1 MFKRLILLT
10 FSLIILNFYTPNVVA
25 NECEGSPWSK
35 TILENNLKNTKDNIP
50 QKFPFLEERNDT
62 GIFLDFKWDEDLKK
76 IVIKR
81 NKDKYPI
88 VRFSL
93 FNKIEIK
100 QGSIIKS
107 IEGNDLSNLSDD
119 QLNAILFQNLNSG
132 SLQLELKNG
141 KKINVAAKPYK
152 LNDFKL
158 VNFQL
163 NSIQNIDS
171 KKGIIEISFESFFE
185 NNRPDLLDTLIKNNF
200 DYDEGNEEAVCESVL
215 EQINFPIKALEY
227 NEFKYDEDVR
237 KGLKNKTKLKDSII
251 NFVYDNGN
259 FRSVRSESGVGFF
272 RQEFDFKKFPFDKQK
287 LIISI
292 ISGIRSA
299 SDQNLIKFAD
309 TAAVTFITPENG
321 AFLGLS
327 NFKEKNYLKEWK
339 VLSVDIK
346 SKEII
351 NENFYDKDLK
361 KNITHNENTIN
372 LEINIVREYKHYVY
386 KIIIPVFLIL
396 CVAWFVLW
404 IPTKHFETRLTTS
417 MVALLSL
424 IAYNFVFA
432 DDIPKLQYLT
442 SLDKYILLSY
452 IFCCIPTF
460 MSIWCSRF
468 IKISQA
474 KVTRVNRKIR
484 IFGGLIYLV
493 STMQIFYS

>member
-10 FSLIILNFYTPNVVA
+10 FSLIILNLYSSNSIA

-35 TILENNLKNTKDNIP
+35 TILDNKDNHYE
-50 QKFPFLEERNDT
+50 FPFLEERNDV
-62 GIFLDFKWDEDLKK
+62 GIFFDFKWDEDLKK
-76 IVIKR
+76 IIVRRDK
-81 NKDKYPI
+81 NKYPI

-93 FNKIEIK
+93 FNKLDIE

-107 IEGNDLSNLSDD
+107 VEGNDLSTLSDD
-119 QLNAILFQNLNSG
+119 RLKAIFLQNLNFG
-132 SLQLELKNG
+132 TLKLELKNG
-141 KKINVAAKPYK
+141 KKITVEAKPYK

-171 KKGIIEISFESFFE
+171 KKGIIEISFDSFFE
-185 NNRPDLLDTLIKNNF
+185 NNRPDLLNTLIKNNF
-200 DYDEGNEEAVCESVL
+200 DYDENNKEALCEAVSEWIAL
-215 EQINFPIKALEY
+215 PIKAIEY

-237 KGLKNKTKLKDSII
+237 KGLKNKTKLKDSVIDFSF
-251 NFVYDNGN
+251 NDGK
-259 FRSVRSESGVGFF
+259 FRVVRSESGVGFF

-287 LIISI
+287 LIINI
-292 ISGIRSA
+292 TSGTRST
-299 SDQNLIKFAD
+299 SDTSLNKTAKD
-309 TAAVTFITPENG
+309 TMAVTFITPENG
-321 AFLGLS
+321 AYLGLN

-351 NENFYDKDLK
+351 DENYYDKDLK

-372 LEINIVREYKHYVY
+372 LEINIEREYKHYIY

-452 IFCCIPTF
+452 VFCCIPTF

-484 IFGGLIYLV
+484 TFGGLIYLV
-493 STMQIFYS
+493 LTMQIFYS

>member
-10 FSLIILNFYTPNVVA
+10 FSLIVLNFYSSNSIA

-35 TILENNLKNTKDNIP
+35 TILDNKDNHYE
-50 QKFPFLEERNDT
+50 FPFLEERNDA
-62 GIFLDFKWDEDLKK
+62 GIFFDFKWDKDLKK
-76 IVIKR
+76 IIVR
-81 NKDKYPI
+81 RDKDKYPI

-93 FNKIEIK
+93 FNKLDIE

-107 IEGNDLSNLSDD
+107 VEGNDLSTLSDD
-119 QLNAILFQNLNSG
+119 RLKAIFLQNLNFDT
-132 SLQLELKNG
+132 LKLELKNG
-141 KKINVAAKPYK
+141 KKITVEAKPYK

-171 KKGIIEISFESFFE
+171 KKGIIEISFDSFFE
-185 NNRPDLLDTLIKNNF
+185 NNRPDLLNTLIKNNF
-200 DYDEGNEEAVCESVL
+200 DYDENNKEALCEAVSEWIAL
-215 EQINFPIKALEY
+215 PIKAIEY

-237 KGLKNKTKLKDSII
+237 KGLKNKTKLKDSVIDFSF
-251 NFVYDNGN
+251 NDGK
-259 FRSVRSESGVGFF
+259 FRVVRSESGVGFF

-287 LIISI
+287 LIINI
-292 ISGIRSA
+292 TSGTRST
-299 SDQNLIKFAD
+299 SDTSLNKTAKD
-309 TAAVTFITPENG
+309 TMAVTFITPENG

-351 NENFYDKDLK
+351 DENYYDKDLK

-372 LEINIVREYKHYVY
+372 LEINIEREYKHYIY

-452 IFCCIPTF
+452 VFCCIPTF

-484 IFGGLIYLV
+484 TFGGLIYLV
-493 STMQIFYS
+493 LTMQIFYS

>member
-10 FSLIILNFYTPNVVA
+10 FSLFVLNFYSSNSIA

-35 TILENNLKNTKDNIP
+35 TILDNKDNHYE
-50 QKFPFLEERNDT
+50 FPFLEERNDV
-62 GIFLDFKWDEDLKK
+62 GIFFDFKWDKDLKK
-76 IVIKR
+76 IIIR
-81 NKDKYPI
+81 RDKDKYPI

-93 FNKIEIK
+93 FNKLDIE

-107 IEGNDLSNLSDD
+107 VEGIDLSALSDD
-119 QLNAILFQNLNSG
+119 KLKAIFLQNLNFG
-132 SLQLELKNG
+132 TLKLELKNG
-141 KKINVAAKPYK
+141 KKITVEAKPYK

-171 KKGIIEISFESFFE
+171 KKGIIEISFDSFFE
-185 NNRPDLLDTLIKNNF
+185 NNRPDLLNTLIKNNF
-200 DYDEGNEEAVCESVL
+200 DYDENNKEALCDAISEWITL
-215 EQINFPIKALEY
+215 PIKAIEY

-237 KGLKNKTKLKDSII
+237 KGLKNKTKLKDSVIDFSF
-251 NFVYDNGN
+251 NEGK
-259 FRSVRSESGVGFF
+259 FRVVRSESGVGFF

-287 LIISI
+287 LIINI
-292 ISGIRSA
+292 TSGTRST
-299 SDQNLIKFAD
+299 SDTSLNKTAKD
-309 TAAVTFITPENG
+309 TMAVTFITPENG

-351 NENFYDKDLK
+351 DENYYDKDLK

-372 LEINIVREYKHYVY
+372 LEINIEREYKHYIY

-452 IFCCIPTF
+452 VFCCIPTF

-484 IFGGLIYLV
+484 TFGGLIYLV
-493 STMQIFYS
+493 LTMQIFYS

>member
-10 FSLIILNFYTPNVVA
+10 FSLIVLNFYSSNSIA
-25 NECEGSPWSK
+25 NECDGSPWNK
-35 TILENNLKNTKDNIP
+35 TILDNKD
-50 QKFPFLEERNDT
+50 KHYEFSFLEERNDS
-62 GIFLDFKWDEDLKK
+62 GIFFDFKWDKDLKK
-76 IVIKR
+76 IIVR
-81 NKDKYPI
+81 RDKDKYPI

-93 FNKIEIK
+93 FNKLDIE
-100 QGSIIKS
+100 QGSVIKS
-107 IEGNDLSNLSDD
+107 VEGNDLSTLSDD
-119 QLNAILFQNLNSG
+119 KLNAIFLQNLNFG
-132 SLQLELKNG
+132 TLKLELKNG
-141 KKINVAAKPYK
+141 NKITVEAKPYK

-171 KKGIIEISFESFFE
+171 KKGIIEISFDSFFE
-185 NNRPDLLDTLIKNNF
+185 NNRPDLLNTLIKNNF
-200 DYDEGNEEAVCESVL
+200 DYDENNKEALCEAVSEWIAL
-215 EQINFPIKALEY
+215 PIKAIEY

-237 KGLKNKTKLKDSII
+237 KGLKNKTKLKDSVIDFSF
-251 NFVYDNGN
+251 NEGK
-259 FRSVRSESGVGFF
+259 FRVVRSESGVGFF

-287 LIISI
+287 LIINI
-292 ISGIRSA
+292 TSGIRST
-299 SDQNLIKFAD
+299 SDTSLNKTAKD
-309 TAAVTFITPENG
+309 TMAVTFITPENG
-321 AFLGLS
+321 AFLGLD

-351 NENFYDKDLK
+351 NENYYDKDLK

-372 LEINIVREYKHYVY
+372 LEINIEREYKHYIY

-452 IFCCIPTF
+452 VFCCIPTF

-484 IFGGLIYLV
+484 TFGGLIYLV
-493 STMQIFYS
+493 LSMQIFYS

>member
-10 FSLIILNFYTPNVVA
+10 FSLIVLNFYSSNSIA

-35 TILENNLKNTKDNIP
+35 TILDNKDNHYE
-50 QKFPFLEERNDT
+50 FPFLEERNDV
-62 GIFLDFKWDEDLKK
+62 GIFFDFKWDEDLKK
-76 IVIKR
+76 IIVRRDK
-81 NKDKYPI
+81 NKYPI

-93 FNKIEIK
+93 FNKLDIE

-107 IEGNDLSNLSDD
+107 VEGNDLSTLSDD
-119 QLNAILFQNLNSG
+119 KLKAIFLQNLNFG
-132 SLQLELKNG
+132 TLKLELKNG
-141 KKINVAAKPYK
+141 KKITVEAKPYK

-171 KKGIIEISFESFFE
+171 KKGIIEISFDSFFE
-185 NNRPDLLDTLIKNNF
+185 NNRPDLLNTLIKNNF
-200 DYDEGNEEAVCESVL
+200 DYDENNKEALCEAVSEWIAL
-215 EQINFPIKALEY
+215 PIKAIEY

-237 KGLKNKTKLKDSII
+237 KGLKNKTKLKDSVIDFSF
-251 NFVYDNGN
+251 NDGK
-259 FRSVRSESGVGFF
+259 FRVVRSESGVGFF

-287 LIISI
+287 LIINI
-292 ISGIRSA
+292 TSGTRST
-299 SDQNLIKFAD
+299 SDTSLNKTAKD
-309 TAAVTFITPENG
+309 TMVVTFITPENG
-321 AFLGLS
+321 AFLGLN

-351 NENFYDKDLK
+351 DENYYDKDLK

-372 LEINIVREYKHYVY
+372 LEINIEREYKHYIY

-452 IFCCIPTF
+452 VFCCIPTF

-474 KVTRVNRKIR
+474 KVTRVNSKIR
-484 IFGGLIYLV
+484 VFGGLIYLV
-493 STMQIFYS
+493 LTMQIFYS

>member
-10 FSLIILNFYTPNVVA
+10 FSLIILNLYSSNSIA

-35 TILENNLKNTKDNIP
+35 TILDNKDNHYE
-50 QKFPFLEERNDT
+50 FPFLEERNDV
-62 GIFLDFKWDEDLKK
+62 GIFFDFKWDEDLKK
-76 IVIKR
+76 IIVR
-81 NKDKYPI
+81 RDKDKYPI

-93 FNKIEIK
+93 FNKLDIE

-107 IEGNDLSNLSDD
+107 VEGNDLSTLSDD
-119 QLNAILFQNLNSG
+119 KLKAIFLQNLNFG
-132 SLQLELKNG
+132 TLKLELKNG
-141 KKINVAAKPYK
+141 KKITVEAKPYK

-171 KKGIIEISFESFFE
+171 KKGIIEISFDSFFE
-185 NNRPDLLDTLIKNNF
+185 NNRPDLLNTLIKNNF
-200 DYDEGNEEAVCESVL
+200 DYDENNKEALCEAVSEWIAL
-215 EQINFPIKALEY
+215 PIKAIEY

-237 KGLKNKTKLKDSII
+237 KGLKNKTKLKDSVIDFSF
-251 NFVYDNGN
+251 NDGK
-259 FRSVRSESGVGFF
+259 FRVVRSESGVGFF

-287 LIISI
+287 LIINI
-292 ISGIRSA
+292 TSGTRST
-299 SDQNLIKFAD
+299 SDTSLNKTAKD
-309 TAAVTFITPENG
+309 TMAVTFITPENG

-351 NENFYDKDLK
+351 DENYYDKDLK

-372 LEINIVREYKHYVY
+372 LEINIEREYKHYIY

-452 IFCCIPTF
+452 VFCCIPTF

-484 IFGGLIYLV
+484 TFGGLIYLV
-493 STMQIFYS
+493 LTMQIFYS

>member
-10 FSLIILNFYTPNVVA
+10 FSLIILNFYSSNVHA

-35 TILENNLKNTKDNIP
+35 TILDKHVQQE
-50 QKFPFLEERNDT
+50 FPFLETRNDT
-62 GIFLDFKWDEDLKK
+62 GIFLDFKWDKDLKK
-76 IVIKR
+76 IILKR
-81 NKDKYPI
+81 DNSEYPI

-93 FNKIEIK
+93 FNKSEIK
-100 QGSIIKS
+100 QGSVIKS
-107 IEGNDLSNLSDD
+107 VEGNDLSKLSDNK
-119 QLNAILFQNLNSG
+119 LNTLFLQNLNFG
-132 SLQLELKNG
+132 SIKLELKNG
-141 KKINVAAKPYK
+141 KKITVEAKPYK

-200 DYDEGNEEAVCESVL
+200 DYDEGNEEAVCEAVL
-215 EQINFPIKALEY
+215 DQIILPIKALEY

-237 KGLKNKTKLKDSII
+237 KGLKNKTKLKDSVI
-251 NFVYDNGN
+251 NFAYDKGN

-287 LIISI
+287 LIISVT
-292 ISGIRSA
+292 SGIRSS
-299 SDQNLIKFAD
+299 SDKSLIKFAD
-309 TAAVTFITPENG
+309 TATVTFITPENG
-321 AFLGLS
+321 AFIGLA

-351 NENFYDKDLK
+351 DENYYDKDLK

-372 LEINIVREYKHYVY
+372 LEINIEREYKHYIY

-452 IFCCIPTF
+452 VFCCIPTF

-474 KVTRVNRKIR
+474 KVTRVNSKIR
-484 IFGGLIYLV
+484 TFGGLIYLV
-493 STMQIFYS
+493 LTMQIFLMK

>member
-10 FSLIILNFYTPNVVA
+10 FSLIILNLYSSNSIA

-35 TILENNLKNTKDNIP
+35 TILDNKDNHYE
-50 QKFPFLEERNDT
+50 FPFLEERNDV
-62 GIFLDFKWDEDLKK
+62 GIFFDFKWDEDLKK
-76 IVIKR
+76 IIVRRDK
-81 NKDKYPI
+81 NKYPI

-93 FNKIEIK
+93 FNKLDIE

-107 IEGNDLSNLSDD
+107 VEGNDLSTLSDD
-119 QLNAILFQNLNSG
+119 RLKAIFLQNLNFG
-132 SLQLELKNG
+132 TLKLELKNG
-141 KKINVAAKPYK
+141 KKITVEAKPYK

-171 KKGIIEISFESFFE
+171 KKGIIEISFDSFFE
-185 NNRPDLLDTLIKNNF
+185 NNRPDLLNTLIKNNF
-200 DYDEGNEEAVCESVL
+200 DYDENNKEALCEAVSEWIAL
-215 EQINFPIKALEY
+215 PIKAIEY

-237 KGLKNKTKLKDSII
+237 KGLKNKTKLKDSVIDFSF
-251 NFVYDNGN
+251 NDGK
-259 FRSVRSESGVGFF
+259 FRVVRSESGVGFF

-287 LIISI
+287 LIINI
-292 ISGIRSA
+292 TSGTRST
-299 SDQNLIKFAD
+299 SDTSLNKTAKD
-309 TAAVTFITPENG
+309 TMAVTFITPENG

-351 NENFYDKDLK
+351 DENYYDKDLK

-372 LEINIVREYKHYVY
+372 LEINIEREYKHYIY

-452 IFCCIPTF
+452 VFCCIPTF

-484 IFGGLIYLV
+484 TFGGLIYLV
-493 STMQIFYS
+493 LTMQIFYS

>member
-10 FSLIILNFYTPNVVA
+10 FSLIVLNFYSSNSIA

-35 TILENNLKNTKDNIP
+35 TILDNKDNHYE
-50 QKFPFLEERNDT
+50 FPFLEERNDV
-62 GIFLDFKWDEDLKK
+62 GIFFDFKWDEDLKK
-76 IVIKR
+76 ITVR
-81 NKDKYPI
+81 RDKDKYPI

-93 FNKIEIK
+93 FNKLDIE

-107 IEGNDLSNLSDD
+107 VEGNDLSTLSDD
-119 QLNAILFQNLNSG
+119 KLKAIFLQNLNFG
-132 SLQLELKNG
+132 TLKLELKNG
-141 KKINVAAKPYK
+141 KKITLEAKPYK

-171 KKGIIEISFESFFE
+171 KKGIIEISFDSFFE
-185 NNRPDLLDTLIKNNF
+185 NNRPDLLNTLIKNNF
-200 DYDEGNEEAVCESVL
+200 DYDENNKEALCEAVSEWIAL
-215 EQINFPIKALEY
+215 PIKAIEY

-237 KGLKNKTKLKDSII
+237 KGLKNKTKLKDSVIDFSF
-251 NFVYDNGN
+251 NDGK
-259 FRSVRSESGVGFF
+259 FRVVRSESGVGFF

-287 LIISI
+287 LIINI
-292 ISGIRSA
+292 TSGTRST
-299 SDQNLIKFAD
+299 SDTSLNKTAKD
-309 TAAVTFITPENG
+309 TMAVTFITPENG

-351 NENFYDKDLK
+351 DENYYDKDLK

-372 LEINIVREYKHYVY
+372 LEINIEREYKHYIY

-452 IFCCIPTF
+452 VFCCIPTF

-484 IFGGLIYLV
+484 TFGGLIYLV
-493 STMQIFYS
+493 LTMQIFYS

>member
-10 FSLIILNFYTPNVVA
+10 FSLIILNLYSSNSIA

-35 TILENNLKNTKDNIP
+35 TILDNKDNHYE
-50 QKFPFLEERNDT
+50 FPFLEERNDV
-62 GIFLDFKWDEDLKK
+62 GIFFDFKWDEDLKK
-76 IVIKR
+76 IIVRRDK
-81 NKDKYPI
+81 NKYPI

-93 FNKIEIK
+93 FNKLDIE

-107 IEGNDLSNLSDD
+107 VEGNDLSTLSDD
-119 QLNAILFQNLNSG
+119 RLKAIFLQNLNFG
-132 SLQLELKNG
+132 TLKLELKNG
-141 KKINVAAKPYK
+141 KKITVEAKPYK

-171 KKGIIEISFESFFE
+171 KKGIIEISFDSFFE
-185 NNRPDLLDTLIKNNF
+185 NNRPDLLNTLIKNNF
-200 DYDEGNEEAVCESVL
+200 DYDENNKEALCEAVSEWIAL
-215 EQINFPIKALEY
+215 PIKAIEY

-237 KGLKNKTKLKDSII
+237 KGLKNKTKLKDSVIDFSF
-251 NFVYDNGN
+251 NDGK
-259 FRSVRSESGVGFF
+259 FRVVRSESGVGFF

-287 LIISI
+287 LIINI
-292 ISGIRSA
+292 TSGTRST
-299 SDQNLIKFAD
+299 SDTSLNKTAKD
-309 TAAVTFITPENG
+309 TMAVTFITPENG

-351 NENFYDKDLK
+351 DENYYDKDLK

-372 LEINIVREYKHYVY
+372 LEINIERQYKHYIY

-452 IFCCIPTF
+452 VFCCIPTF

-484 IFGGLIYLV
+484 TFGGLIYLV
-493 STMQIFYS
+493 LTMQIFYS

>member
-10 FSLIILNFYTPNVVA
+10 FSLIVLNFYSSNSIA
-25 NECEGSPWSK
+25 NECDGSPWNK
-35 TILENNLKNTKDNIP
+35 TILDNKD
-50 QKFPFLEERNDT
+50 KHYEFSFLEERNDS
-62 GIFLDFKWDEDLKK
+62 GIFFDFKWDKDLKK
-76 IVIKR
+76 IIVR
-81 NKDKYPI
+81 RDKDKYPI

-93 FNKIEIK
+93 FNKLDIK
-100 QGSIIKS
+100 QGSVIKS
-107 IEGNDLSNLSDD
+107 VEGNDLSTLSDD
-119 QLNAILFQNLNSG
+119 KLNAIFLQNLNFG
-132 SLQLELKNG
+132 TLKLELKNG
-141 KKINVAAKPYK
+141 NKITVEAKPYK

-171 KKGIIEISFESFFE
+171 KKGIIEISFDSFFE
-185 NNRPDLLDTLIKNNF
+185 NNRPDLLNTLIKNNF
-200 DYDEGNEEAVCESVL
+200 DYDENNKEALCEAVSEWIAL
-215 EQINFPIKALEY
+215 PIKAIEY

-237 KGLKNKTKLKDSII
+237 KGLKNKTKLKDSVIDFSF
-251 NFVYDNGN
+251 NEGK
-259 FRSVRSESGVGFF
+259 FRVVRSESGVGFF

-287 LIISI
+287 LIINI
-292 ISGIRSA
+292 TSGIRST
-299 SDQNLIKFAD
+299 SDTSLNKTAKD
-309 TAAVTFITPENG
+309 TMAVTFITPENG
-321 AFLGLS
+321 AFLGLD

-351 NENFYDKDLK
+351 DENYYDKDLK

-372 LEINIVREYKHYVY
+372 LEINIEREYKHYIY

-452 IFCCIPTF
+452 VFCCIPTF

-474 KVTRVNRKIR
+474 KVTRVNSKIR
-484 IFGGLIYLV
+484 TFGGLIYLV
-493 STMQIFYS
+493 LTMQIFYS

>member
-10 FSLIILNFYTPNVVA
+10 FSLIFLNFLSSNSIA

-35 TILENNLKNTKDNIP
+35 TILDKHVQQE
-50 QKFPFLEERNDT
+50 FPFLETRNDT

-76 IVIKR
+76 IILKR
-81 NKDKYPI
+81 DNNEYPI

-93 FNKIEIK
+93 FNKLVIE
-100 QGSIIKS
+100 QGSVIKS
-107 IEGNDLSNLSDD
+107 LEGNDLSKLSDNK
-119 QLNAILFQNLNSG
+119 LNTLFLQNLDFS
-132 SLQLELKNG
+132 SLKLELKNG
-141 KKINVAAKPYK
+141 KKITVEAKPYK

-185 NNRPDLLDTLIKNNF
+185 NNRPDLLDTLIKNSF
-200 DYDEGNEEAVCESVL
+200 DYDEGNEEAVCEAVL
-215 EQINFPIKALEY
+215 DQIILPIKALEY

-237 KGLKNKTKLKDSII
+237 KGLKNKTKLKDSVI
-251 NFVYDNGN
+251 NFAYDKGN

-287 LIISI
+287 LIISVT
-292 ISGIRSA
+292 SGIRSS
-299 SDQNLIKFAD
+299 SDKNLIKFAD
-309 TAAVTFITPENG
+309 TAAVTFVTPENG
-321 AFLGLS
+321 AFLGL
-327 NFKEKNYLKEWK
+327 NKFKDKNYLKEWK

-346 SKEII
+346 SNEII
-351 NENFYDKDLK
+351 DKNYYDKDLK

-372 LEINIVREYKHYVY
+372 LEINIEREYKHYIY

-452 IFCCIPTF
+452 VFCCIPTF

-484 IFGGLIYLV
+484 TFGGLIYLV
-493 STMQIFYS
+493 LTMQIFYS